1 MRSGPTFSARPD
13 EIVGLGVAT
22 LKSKKQK
29 LV

>member
-1 MRSGPTFSARPD
+1 MRSGPTLSPCFD
-13 EIVGLGVAT
+13 EIVGLGVAA